1 MNRDQVNQLAQLAL
15 STKDPDLLAKAVQE
29 LMATKQAE
37 ALPLFQPQPAIHE
50 AGISAASLAAAL
62 DNLPPVLERVVPK
75 ATPDPVLPID
85 KPVPS
90 PAKLAQLACIEWEK
104 THGDRWMSNTEA
116 FGANMHGS
124 ARDLR
129 DLVLHLAE
137 SNADMSQMAIGRR
150 FWQRMATLQ
159 PSGWNI
165 QHRARTCAG
174 GYVVKEH
181 RIIRT
186 GGQA

>member
-50 AGISAASLAAAL
+50 AGVSAASLAAAL

-75 ATPDPVLPID
+75 ATPEPVQHAD
-85 KPVPS
+85 KPGPS
-90 PAKLAQLACIEWEK
+90 PAKLAQMACVEWEN
-104 THGDRWMSNTEA
+104 THGNRWMSNTEA
-116 FGANMHGS
+116 FGANMHPV
-124 ARDLR
+124 AQCLR
-129 DLVLHLAE
+129 HLVELLVE
-137 SNADMSQMAIGRR
+137 MNDDMSQMAIGRR
-150 FWQRMATLQ
+150 FWQRMAALQ
-159 PSGWNI
+159 PSGWDI
-165 QHRARTCAG
+165 QHRARQCAG